1 MKKNEYKF
9 LRSRPSLIA
18 TRSSLLNSPRG
29 FTILE
34 LIVSLAIIGLLLA
47 VAINGLA
54 VSRQKARDAKRV
66 DEIKQIQN
74 ALQLYYNDNQSYP
87 VTLSHN
93 LLVPVYI
100 KAIPKDP
107 GTGNDYLYSAFLDG
121 STCGNYHLGARLE
134 ITPNN
139 TGTLET
145 DFDVPASGNVCAGS
159 GADFNGA
166 DPVYDVHP

>member
-1 MKKNEYKF
+1 MFNQKNH
-9 LRSRPSLIA
+9 S
-18 TRSSLLNSPRG
+18 RG

-54 VSRQKARDAKRV
+54 ASKQKSRDVKRV

-74 ALQLYYNDNQSYP
+74 ALQLYHNDNQSYP
-87 VTLSHN
+87 ATLSSE

-100 KAIPKDP
+100 KTIPKDP
-107 GTGNDYLYSAFLDG
+107 ATGNNYLYAALFDG
-121 STCGNYHLGARLE
+121 NTCGNYHLGATLE
-134 ITPNN
+134 ITPPN

-145 DFDVPASGNVCAGS
+145 DFDSLTSADVCTGS
-159 GADFNGA
+159 NTDFDGA